1 MCFNYVDYLNFS
13 QPTYQ
18 VFEDE
23 GFLCINLTF
32 DKPALFNTTVQVD
45 EIESSTIGKQTLKC
59 DTQSIMELCMLC
71 NIPFLQCTICY
82 CTAI

>member
-18 VFEDE
+18 IFEDE

-32 DKPALFNTTVQVD
+32 DKPALFDTTVQVN
-45 EIESSTIGKQTLKC
+45 EIESSAIGKQTSKC
-59 DTQSIMELCMLC
+59 DMQKYNANM
-71 NIPFLQCTICY
+71 NNV
-82 CTAI
+82 